1 MGNFPCDQ
9 LAAGDPLDFSPSAA
23 APAAGG
29 RGIDGSR
36 RVHSLGVRGVPAG
49 GAVEVAARPER
60 LLVAVVLSSVLG
72 APVEAL
78 GRSTVTGAAVVPRSC
93 GVPSLELAA
102 VVAALVL
109 VLGVRQPPLRWMVVL
124 LLISSG
130 SLQADRS
137 PSSVVVVGAVEDG
150 WRCRSC
156 LRRETAM
163 AVWRQLGADAPSSSR
178 FWRLRQM
185 APAASQHGCSSWL
198 LWCEVSSLPSS
209 PAACCWRSKAVC
221 CLVDPCS
228 PCVGVILPLFV
239 RVCSF
244 CF

>member
-1 MGNFPCDQ
+1 MGETPCDQ

-23 APAAGG
+23 ASAAGG

-109 VLGVRQPPLRWMVVL
+109 DLGVRQPPLRWMVVL
-124 LLISSG
+124 LLNFSG
-130 SLQADRS
+130 SLQASCS
-137 PSSVVVVGAVEDG
+137 PSSAVAVGAVEDG
-150 WRCRSC
+150 WRRRVR
-156 LRRETAM
+156 LRREMATAI
-163 AVWRQLGADAPSSSR
+163 WRWLDADAPSAFR

-185 APAASQHGCSSWL
+185 DPAASQQGWSSWL
-198 LWCEVSSLPSS
+198 LRCEVSSRSSS
-209 PAACCWRSKAVC
+209 PAACCWCSKLLGCSVVP
-221 CLVDPCS
+221 CLL
-228 PCVGVILPLFV
+228 CVGCFLPLFV

-244 CF
+244 IC